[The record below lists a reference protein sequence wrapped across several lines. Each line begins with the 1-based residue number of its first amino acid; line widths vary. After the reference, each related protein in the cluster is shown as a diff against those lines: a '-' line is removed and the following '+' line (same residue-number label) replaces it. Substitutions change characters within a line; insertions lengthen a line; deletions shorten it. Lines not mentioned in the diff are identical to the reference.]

1 MSPVT
6 IHIVYI
12 PAYKYIYIGEN
23 VSCHA
28 SDGHTEGSKK
38 CSILLGYN
46 PQQNHILK
54 GICNC
59 MPKVENFL
67 EIRDWKE
74 NTWEIHDG
82 WVIITRLELHLEK
95 MGSSPFIVPPAQ
107 YHPHSLFHRFFQNP
121 SHRPILSTNFIF
133 PV

>member
-1 MSPVT
+1 M
-6 IHIVYI
+6 
-12 PAYKYIYIGEN
+12 
-23 VSCHA
+23 SCHA

-54 GICNC
+54 GICNG
-59 MPKVENFL
+59 MPKVENFH

-95 MGSSPFIVPPAQ
+95 MGSSPFISPPAQ
-107 YHPHSLFHRFFQNP
+107 YHPHILLSHFFLQNP
-121 SHRPILSTNFIF
+121 SSSPILFTYFISQF
-133 PV
+133 KCTFKAARPSFRTMMDMFLPC